1 MVPATPTT
9 KTVATR
15 KIGTKENNM
24 WNQLDREQKINEII
38 TCVAFVAFVV
48 LLCFMPDLTR
58 G

>member
-1 MVPATPTT
+1 MAY
-9 KTVATR
+9 
-15 KIGTKENNM
+15 IGANEVKAIRDELT
-24 WNQLDREQKINEII
+24 REQKINEII